1 MQMLQGGKKHH
12 LEKSSRKLHISFSN
26 ASMPS
31 NILTNCSDWKAVT
44 FESEKSWQIQE
55 LTI

>member
-1 MQMLQGGKKHH
+1 MLQGGKKHH
-12 LEKSSRKLHISFSN
+12 LEKSSRKLHISFIN

-31 NILTNCSDWKAVT
+31 NILTNCSDWNAVT

>member
-1 MQMLQGGKKHH
+1 MWQGGKKHH

-31 NILTNCSDWKAVT
+31 NILTNCSDWNAVT